1 MAHTLAGLTMAL
13 AHVLLA
19 VGLVCAAARDLEGR
33 VIPNRC
39 VAVVAAAAILR
50 ALARRLAGTA
60 PLAAWGRMVAGGALV
75 LAVMLAAAA
84 LFQRTRSEAGIG
96 GGDVKLLAALGLWLG
111 PAGGL
116 ACVALSCL
124 VGLAGWA
131 MVRGWWAL
139 AGARSSRQTKVAG
152 TKVAGDAGLPMGP
165 AIALTALALVLV
177 GA

>member
-1 MAHTLAGLTMAL
+1 MAHALAGLAMAL

-19 VGLVCAAARDLEGR
+19 VGLVCAAAHDLEAR

-39 VAVVAAAAILR
+39 VAVVAAAALVR
-50 ALARRLAGTA
+50 ALARRLVGAA
-60 PLAAWGRMVAGGALV
+60 PLASWGRMIAGGVLV

-84 LFQRTRSEAGIG
+84 LFQRTRGEAGVG
-96 GGDVKLLAALGLWLG
+96 GGDVKLLAALGFWLG

-124 VGLAGWA
+124 VALAVWA
-131 MVRGWWAL
+131 MTRGRRAV

-152 TKVAGDAGLPMGP
+152 GAGLPMGP
-165 AIALTALALVLV
+165 AIALSALALVLL

>member
-1 MAHTLAGLTMAL
+1 MAHALVGLAMAL

-39 VAVVAAAAILR
+39 VAVVAAAALVR
-50 ALARRLAGTA
+50 ALARCLAGAA
-60 PLAAWGRMVAGGALV
+60 PLATWGRMVAGGALV

-84 LFQRTRSEAGIG
+84 LFQRTRGEAGVG

-111 PAGGL
+111 PARGL

-124 VGLAGWA
+124 VALAGWA
-131 MVRGWWAL
+131 MARGWRAL
-139 AGARSSRQTKVAG
+139 AGARSSRQGKA
-152 TKVAGDAGLPMGP
+152 AGDAGLPMGP
-165 AIALTALALVLV
+165 AIALSALALVLV